1 MSNTTRQ
8 DNRPGWFFYLNDW
21 LGNHELNLCSLKA
34 QGLWIKMM
42 CCMFVSP
49 VRGELRKSN
58 GEQITN
64 RNLARLTG
72 ETNEEIDHL
81 VSELYSNGVFSY
93 TDDKI
98 IYCRRMKR
106 EGEFHKVKQKAGQ
119 ISGIIRNRKRTKDEQ
134 TGRTKGEQNE
144 NIEEEEEEEIEEEI
158 EKEKD
163 LILKYCYILLQTTE
177 GYPLNIKKDRE
188 LLLELRQEF
197 PDIDF
202 IKELKKLK
210 AWLLDHKTKNYRLRL
225 REWISHAKQF
235 KDKAEEQ
242 QKIIEQGKQE
252 DKKQEEKAKEAKYR
266 NATTPEKALEKISE
280 IKSKLKGGGEE

>member
-144 NIEEEEEEEIEEEI
+144 NIEEEIEIAIEEE
-158 EKEKD
+158 KD
-163 LILKYCYILLQTTE
+163 IVLKHCFILLQTVPD
-177 GYPLNIKKDRE
+177 YNLNI
-188 LLLELRQEF
+188 
-197 PDIDF
+197 DIDRQLL
-202 IKELKKLK
+202 IELKQEHPDLDLPFEIKK
-210 AWLLDHKTKNYRLRL
+210 WKTWLLDNKQKNKRLGL
-225 REWISHAKQF
+225 RNWMMKASQYKKQN
-235 KDKAEEQ
+235 EQQ

-252 DKKQEEKAKEAKYR
+252 DKKQEERGKEALYR